1 MVGSD
6 GVQIS
11 PFLTGKIGVIIL
23 WCKVLTEN
31 TENLEVI
38 MVLSYKL
45 KIIFF
50 QLYFVSCLITH
61 TQSQAYIG
69 QPYQPRP
76 QGEYCLIFE
85 FGFFN
90 RQIFDLNRRIS
101 PGDEVVSL

>member
-1 MVGSD
+1 
-6 GVQIS
+6 
-11 PFLTGKIGVIIL
+11 
-23 WCKVLTEN
+23 
-31 TENLEVI
+31 

-69 QPYQPRP
+69 QIYQPRS
-76 QGEYCLIFE
+76 QGVYCLLYLNL
-85 FGFFN
+85 GFFN
-90 RQIFDLNRRIS
+90 RQIFDLKGRIS